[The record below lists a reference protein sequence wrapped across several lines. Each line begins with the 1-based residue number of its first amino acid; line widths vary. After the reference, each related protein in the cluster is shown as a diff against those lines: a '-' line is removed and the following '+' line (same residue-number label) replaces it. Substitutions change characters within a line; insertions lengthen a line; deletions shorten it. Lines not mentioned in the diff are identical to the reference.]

1 LRLRPTRWL
10 AILATVHR
18 ALFVIAGLGLSAA
31 CSGGCADDELSDE
44 PCRNDVGPFTG
55 EATHYD
61 ADGSGNCSFP
71 AGGDLMVAAMNSV
84 DYKDAAWC
92 GSCVAVSGPNG
103 EVTVRIVDSCPGC
116 DEGDLDLSK
125 EAFAK
130 IANLTAGR
138 VPISWRPVACAVT
151 GPIAYH
157 FKDGSNAF
165 WTGIQIRN
173 HRYAISSLE
182 VRDAAGAYTKIGRTD
197 YNYFVQTKGLGAGP
211 YTLRVTDTRA
221 NVVED
226 AAIAL
231 GDSVSREG
239 AAQFPMCP

>member
-1 LRLRPTRWL
+1 MS
-10 AILATVHR
+10 
-18 ALFVIAGLGLSAA
+18 GLGLSAA
-31 CSGGCADDELSDE
+31 CSGGCASDELSDE

-55 EATHYD
+55 EATYYD

-71 AGGDLMVAAMNSV
+71 AGGDLMVAAMNGA
-84 DYKDAAWC
+84 DYTGAAWC

-103 EVTVRIVDSCPGC
+103 EVVVRIVDSCPGC
-116 DEGDLDLSK
+116 ARGDLDLSE

-130 IANLTAGR
+130 ISPLAAGR
-138 VPISWRPVACAVT
+138 VDITWRPAPCEVT
-151 GPIAYH
+151 GPITYH

-182 VRDAAGAYTKIGRTD
+182 VRDAAGTYAKIGRLD
-197 YNYFVQTKGLGAGP
+197 YNYFVETKGLGPGP
-211 YTLRVTDTRA
+211 YALRVTDTRA

-231 GDSVSREG
+231 GDNVSRDG

>member
-1 LRLRPTRWL
+1 
-10 AILATVHR
+10 
-18 ALFVIAGLGLSAA
+18 
-31 CSGGCADDELSDE
+31 
-44 PCRNDVGPFTG
+44 
-55 EATHYD
+55 
-61 ADGSGNCSFP
+61 
-71 AGGDLMVAAMNSV
+71 MVAAMNGT
-84 DYKDAAWC
+84 DYKGAAWC

-103 EVTVRIVDSCPGC
+103 EVVVRIVDSCPGC
-116 DEGDLDLSK
+116 AEGDLDLSK

-130 IANLTAGR
+130 IAPLVAGR
-138 VPISWRPVACAVT
+138 VDITWRPAPCDVT

-226 AAIAL
+226 SSIAL